1 MAISYKTDYGPDA
14 MDFGLIDWFG
24 SGGNSGGAGGAL
36 SAGAGA
42 GGAIG
47 SAAALLIA
55 IGKEKW
61 EKLFGGM
68 DATNPLY
75 IPPSEELTKPN
86 ENEVSN
92 PAITDNPAD
101 LKWPTIETLPEEATK
116 PETSTEAEVPKVE
129 DVPKV
134 ETGTESDI
142 KPPEQEPPI
151 IQEEEKVTD
160 DTFTN
165 LENAITPFDPLK
177 WAEEQQTK
185 MWEREDAI
193 RAETQAREDNAYQR
207 TIEDM
212 QRAGINPN
220 LLGSITPAA
229 SGGGITNATPADTTL
244 AQKQM
249 EKDME
254 LLKQSIDLAFKE
266 DQNKR
271 DRIWSLIEKVL
282 GAGAMLGSAAI
293 R

>member
-1 MAISYKTDYGPDA
+1 MGRTLMAISYKTDYGPDA

-36 SAGAGA
+36 AGGGA

-61 EKLFGGM
+61 EKLFSGM
-68 DATNPLY
+68 DTTNPLY
-75 IPPSEELTKPN
+75 IPPAEELTKPN
-86 ENEVSN
+86 ENEISN
-92 PAITDNPAD
+92 PGTTDIPSD
-101 LKWPTIETLPEEATK
+101 LTPPMIEVLPENITK
-116 PETSTEAEVPKVE
+116 PETNTEKEVPKVE

-134 ETGTESDI
+134 ETGTENNV
-142 KPPEQEPPI
+142 KPEPEPPII

-160 DTFTN
+160 DTFNN
-165 LENAITPFDPLK
+165 LENVITPFDPLK
-177 WAEEQQTK
+177 WAEEQQAK

-193 RAETQAREDNAYQR
+193 REQTRYDQQHAYEYAVR
-207 TIEDM
+207 DM
-212 QRAGINPN
+212 ERAGINPN
-220 LLGSITPAA
+220 LLGNITPAG
-229 SGGGITNATPADTTL
+229 SGGGITNATPADTAL

-254 LLKQSIDLAFKE
+254 LLKQAIDNAFKGE
-266 DQNKR
+266 QNQK

-282 GAGAMLGSAAI
+282 V
-293 R
+293 